1 MKTLQSKI
9 AIVLLATTVFFNANA
24 EDKKL
29 EKNEATT
36 TSNSILNY
44 KMMNLNI
51 GMYEVGKVNSLK
63 LNLSLTKDS
72 GKTATVKLMNENGN
86 VLSEERISKKALDII
101 SDMISLQS
109 KLVNISSK
117 SLTVNMLL
125 PKKL

>member
-63 LNLSLTKDS
+63 LNLSLQ
-72 GKTATVKLMNENGN
+72 L
-86 VLSEERISKKALDII
+86 
-101 SDMISLQS
+101 
-109 KLVNISSK
+109 
-117 SLTVNMLL
+117 
-125 PKKL
+125 

>member
-72 GKTATVKLMNENGN
+72 GKTATVAAEVCIRPWVSVTGT
-86 VLSEERISKKALDII
+86 RC
-101 SDMISLQS
+101 
-109 KLVNISSK
+109 
-117 SLTVNMLL
+117 TR
-125 PKKL
+125 